1 VPAIYVP
8 GSTPNSS
15 PPVSLAEVKAGLTM
29 SSSITTNDV
38 ELQTFINAAT
48 SAIEKLIGP
57 MSVQTVTEEIDVH
70 GPQIVLT
77 YMPAVAVTSVSIEP
91 WLGATPVDDTA
102 AWRLNPMTGV
112 LRRRVV
118 GGSLPWY
125 GPGSIFTITYTV
137 GRAQVSD
144 DIKRAVIMQVAE
156 MWKTQRGASPL
167 PSAGESLPPAYAGD
181 AGFLGSDVMELL
193 LPYLLPPGMA

>member
-15 PPVSLAEVKAGLTM
+15 PPVSLADLKTALN
-29 SSSITTNDV
+29 ITRATDDV
-38 ELQTFINAAT
+38 ELATFLSAAT
-48 SAIEKLIGP
+48 AAIEKLIGP
-57 MSVQTVTEEIDVH
+57 MSVQTVSEEIDVH

-77 YMPAVAVTSVSIEP
+77 YTPAVAVTSVSIEP
-91 WLGATPVDDTA
+91 WMGATPVDDTA
-102 AWRLNPMTGV
+102 AWRLNTMTGV

-125 GPGSIFTITYTV
+125 GPGSIFTVTYTV

-144 DIKRAVIMQVAE
+144 DIKRAVIMQTADL
-156 MWKTQRGASPL
+156 WKSQRGASPL
-167 PSAGESLPPAYAGD
+167 PASGDSPPVAYAGE
-181 AGFLGSDVMELL
+181 AGFLGADVMELL